1 MLKKNLK
8 TETSM
13 ERIWIAGPCAAE
25 SRGQLMDTA
34 AQLSEQAQEKG
45 ISLHYFRAG
54 AWKVRSVPDSFA
66 GAGEAALPWLQE
78 VQNTYHIPVCV
89 EAMNAKQVELC
100 DKYDIHTI
108 WVGARTSVNPV
119 EVQKIADAVK
129 HSKFTVMVKNP
140 MIPDLKLW
148 IGNIERFLQADIR
161 GVMAIHRGFPDVQE
175 NIFRNAPFWHI
186 PIELKVQM
194 PDLPILCDPSHLCG
208 KVEWI
213 PEVAQLAMNYGFNGL
228 MIECHPHPEH
238 ALSDADQQMLPA
250 DWANMI
256 GHLDLRNDSAD
267 LELVKQRSTL
277 ENIDNQ
283 ISTLLYQRMKMVDE
297 IAEIKRNHHIALV
310 QPQQWQQV
318 VKRYTKHSEDT
329 SYQAFIEQF
338 LELLHQSSIDRQK

>member
-1 MLKKNLK
+1 
-8 TETSM
+8 M

-25 SRGQLMDTA
+25 SRTQLLATA
-34 AQLSEQAQEKG
+34 EQLAEQTREKG
-45 ISLHYFRAG
+45 LSLQYFRAG
-54 AWKVRSVPDSFA
+54 AWKVRSAPDSFA

-89 EAMNAKQVELC
+89 EVMNAKHVDLC
-100 DKYDIHTI
+100 AEHGIHTV

-129 HSKFTVMVKNP
+129 HSGFTVMVKNP

-148 IGNIERFLQADIR
+148 IGNIERFLKADIR

-175 NIFRNAPFWHI
+175 NIYRNAPFWHI

-228 MIECHPHPEH
+228 MVECHPHPEQ
-238 ALSDADQQMLPA
+238 ALSDADQQMLPTNWA
-250 DWANMI
+250 DMI
-256 GHLDLRNDSAD
+256 SHLDLRNDSAD

-297 IAEIKRNHHIALV
+297 IAEIKRKNHISVV

-318 VKRYTKHSEDT
+318 VKRYMKHSEDPY
-329 SYQAFIEQF
+329 YQVFIKQF
-338 LELLHQSSIDRQK
+338 LELLHQSSIERQK